1 MKNEPNRDFLA
12 RREPAKQARGSL
24 VWALA
29 AFVALQAAL
38 SIVMDRWLPELRDP
52 EYGAKLHRLRALQ
65 AERPG
70 EPLILVIGS
79 SRSAM
84 GLRPASFPA
93 CHMGDGRSPLVFN
106 FGMTGYG
113 PVQEL
118 ALLDRLLRDGVRP
131 EQVMIEVHPLLLHQ
145 ENGYGEETWLN
156 VNCLDWDD
164 LCLVSRYA
172 SRAGVLRR
180 QWLESRL
187 WPWHS
192 RRFLILDRFMPR
204 WAPPETRQNAWSSL
218 DARGWLPHHRQRV
231 TAEEYRQGQ
240 EHARRE
246 YQPALEG
253 FRVTGLADRA
263 MCELLELCSR
273 ESIAAALYVM
283 PEGSE
288 FRSWYPPAARGEI
301 EAYLAKLSRQYGCPC
316 YDAAAW
322 CADEDF
328 WDGHHLLPGGARRF
342 SARFGREAM
351 QPMLETF
358 AERKALIARGAE
370 RASSRE
376 SRQ

>member
-1 MKNEPNRDFLA
+1 MNQPNCDLRPRGAPAVRA
-12 RREPAKQARGSL
+12 RRSL

-29 AFVALQAAL
+29 AFGVLQVAP

-65 AERPG
+65 AARPG

-84 GLRPASFPA
+84 GLRPDSLPDCRMA
-93 CHMGDGRSPLVFN
+93 DGRTGLVFN

-131 EQVMIEVHPLLLHQ
+131 DQVMIEVHPLLLHQ
-145 ENGYGEETWLN
+145 ENGYGEEYWLN

-172 SRAGVLRR
+172 SRSGQLQR
-180 QWLESRL
+180 QWWESRL

-192 RRFLILDRFMPR
+192 RRFLILDRFAPR
-204 WAPPETRQNAWSSL
+204 WAPPETRQNAWSML

-231 TAEEYRQGQ
+231 TAEEYRRGQ

-246 YQPALEG
+246 YEPAIKG
-253 FRVTGLADRA
+253 FRVTELADRA

-273 ESIAAALYVM
+273 EAIAAALFVM

-288 FRSWYPPAARGEI
+288 FRSWYQPAARGEV
-301 EAYLAKLSRQYGCPC
+301 EAYLGKLSRQYGCPY

-322 CADEDF
+322 CADDDF
-328 WDGHHLLPGGARRF
+328 WDGHHLLPDGARRF
-342 SARFGREAM
+342 SAKFGRQAL
-351 QPMLETF
+351 QPTLETF
-358 AERKALIARGAE
+358 AERKALVARRAE
-370 RASSRE
+370 RATRRAST
-376 SRQ
+376 Q